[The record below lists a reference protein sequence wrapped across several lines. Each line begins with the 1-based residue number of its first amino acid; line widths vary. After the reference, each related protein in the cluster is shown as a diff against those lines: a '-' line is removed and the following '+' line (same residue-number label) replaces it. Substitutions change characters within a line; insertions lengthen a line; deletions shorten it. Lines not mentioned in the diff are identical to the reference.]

1 MTETQ
6 YLKCIWRQKTTS
18 WRPLDVQTAEFEK
31 LWFTDKTRKAYL
43 PAVGNDALV
52 TTVLV
57 FPLRIRDGRVG
68 TAMTDTLL

>member
-6 YLKCIWRQKTTS
+6 YQKFIS
-18 WRPLDVQTAEFEK
+18 EYVAWELN
-31 LWFTDKTRKAYL
+31 LWDSNSQKKHNIKAYL

-52 TTVLV
+52 ATVLV